1 MEFPLPGSSL
11 NRSITSQW
19 QVNGAKPTKKRQ
31 ISLNNA
37 NASGSSAPS
46 SPRGKSSKSF
56 LSNPGTPSESAAE
69 NDLSESGTLVQQSV
83 TALSTDVTSAEGS
96 GITATPQNPV
106 KRAYTSST
114 ITPQSDATSTSQPKR
129 TKSSRATAASNASK
143 IAHSLPAFASH
154 SREALLAKFP
164 PPDLDLTV
172 LGGMAKP
179 LEELFSHVIFPL
191 QHPEVYQHLQTSPTR
206 GILLHG
212 VPGGGKTRLVNCLA
226 GHFKIPL
233 IPISAPSLVSSLSG
247 DTEKLLRQT
256 FEDAKALA
264 PCILFLDEVDAI
276 TPKRE
281 TAQREMEK
289 RIVGQL
295 LTCMDD
301 LATNAEHVSVIAA
314 TNRPDSL
321 DPALRRAGRFDR
333 EIEMGVPGIEARE
346 EILKVL
352 CSKLRHSPD
361 VDYHALAMA
370 TPGYVG
376 ADLTALTGAAG
387 LNAVKRVFEDLG
399 RGDIALPTEDA
410 PAMPAVAVTNI
421 TTAEEQMTEGV
432 QEMMMVDE
440 AEQVQPHASAEP
452 VQVIPPTRV
461 SEIFANLPDIIRNT
475 PIASFLEKYPNTLTS
490 RQLSPIQLIPRDFAE
505 ALKTIQPT
513 AKREG
518 FATVPDVTWDNVG
531 ALHGIRHE
539 LHMAIVQPIRRPE
552 FFKAVGISEPS
563 GVLLWG
569 PPGCGKTLLAKAV
582 ANESRANFIS
592 VKGPE
597 LLNKYVGESEKSIRS
612 VFERARTSEPCV
624 IFFDELD
631 ALVPR
636 RDESMSES
644 SARVVNMLLTE
655 LDGLNSRKGVFVIG
669 ATNRPDMIDPAMVRP
684 GRLDKLLYVDL
695 PSPNERVEI
704 LKTHLKRTPLEEGA
718 LQGVMDIVMDDKCDG
733 YSGADLAALVREAAT
748 LALRNALEA
757 VGAFENDGETEPG
770 MPELKEEAA
779 PATRIF
785 VTLEHFRQA
794 AEKTMPSV
802 SKDQKKKY
810 LALRDKFAGIPTSR
824 KRKWLEAQAKEG
836 QEGSAEGAPVRE
848 GAIDSGMDIA
858 L

>member
-69 NDLSESGTLVQQSV
+69 NDLSESGTLGQQSV

-295 LTCMDD
+295 LTCMD
-301 LATNAEHVSVIAA
+301 
-314 TNRPDSL
+314 
-321 DPALRRAGRFDR
+321 
-333 EIEMGVPGIEARE
+333 
-346 EILKVL
+346 
-352 CSKLRHSPD
+352 
-361 VDYHALAMA
+361 
-370 TPGYVG
+370 
-376 ADLTALTGAAG
+376 
-387 LNAVKRVFEDLG
+387 
-399 RGDIALPTEDA
+399 
-410 PAMPAVAVTNI
+410 
-421 TTAEEQMTEGV
+421 
-432 QEMMMVDE
+432 
-440 AEQVQPHASAEP
+440 
-452 VQVIPPTRV
+452 
-461 SEIFANLPDIIRNT
+461 
-475 PIASFLEKYPNTLTS
+475 
-490 RQLSPIQLIPRDFAE
+490 
-505 ALKTIQPT
+505 
-513 AKREG
+513 
-518 FATVPDVTWDNVG
+518 
-531 ALHGIRHE
+531 
-539 LHMAIVQPIRRPE
+539 
-552 FFKAVGISEPS
+552 
-563 GVLLWG
+563 
-569 PPGCGKTLLAKAV
+569 
-582 ANESRANFIS
+582 
-592 VKGPE
+592 
-597 LLNKYVGESEKSIRS
+597 GE
-612 VFERARTSEPCV
+612 
-624 IFFDELD
+624 
-631 ALVPR
+631 
-636 RDESMSES
+636 
-644 SARVVNMLLTE
+644 
-655 LDGLNSRKGVFVIG
+655 
-669 ATNRPDMIDPAMVRP
+669 
-684 GRLDKLLYVDL
+684 
-695 PSPNERVEI
+695 
-704 LKTHLKRTPLEEGA
+704 
-718 LQGVMDIVMDDKCDG
+718 
-733 YSGADLAALVREAAT
+733 
-748 LALRNALEA
+748 
-757 VGAFENDGETEPG
+757 
-770 MPELKEEAA
+770 
-779 PATRIF
+779 
-785 VTLEHFRQA
+785 
-794 AEKTMPSV
+794 
-802 SKDQKKKY
+802 
-810 LALRDKFAGIPTSR
+810 
-824 KRKWLEAQAKEG
+824 
-836 QEGSAEGAPVRE
+836 
-848 GAIDSGMDIA
+848 
-858 L
+858 